1 MLLTVADKFV
11 GKIYQLMNARYQPK
25 TVLIICDDNLITI
38 DYKMPIELPDLKAD
52 HYSLKVEDTK
62 LIIEYK

>member
-1 MLLTVADKFV
+1 MILTIADKFV
-11 GKIYQLMNARYQPK
+11 SKVYRLMDAKYQPK
-25 TVLIICDDNLITI
+25 TVLIICDNNLITI

>member
-1 MLLTVADKFV
+1 MLLTIADDFV
-11 GKIYQLMNARYQPK
+11 GRVYRYMQAKYQPK

-38 DYKMPIELPDLKAD
+38 DYKMPIALPEIKDD

>member
-1 MLLTVADKFV
+1 MILTIADKFV
-11 GKIYQLMNARYQPK
+11 SKVYRLMDAKYHPT
-25 TVLIICDDNLITI
+25 TVLIICDDNIMTI
-38 DYKMPIELPDLKAD
+38 DYKMPIALPDLKDD

>member
-1 MLLTVADKFV
+1 MILTIADKFV
-11 GKIYQLMNARYQPK
+11 SKVYRLMNVRYQPK
-25 TVLIICDDNLITI
+25 TVLIICDDNLIMI
-38 DYKMPIELPDLKAD
+38 DYKMPIVLPELKDD